1 MSEKPKYGSKSSE
14 DPNRRHFFR
23 WGKEGPGHGTG
34 KCMYCELRMK
44 FVEKGP
50 RGGRMR
56 LYSKDGKTWGEKE
69 YQCHV
74 REHAVAAKEPA
85 KKNGAKKS
93 AKKNGTTRAANGA
106 KKTNASAK
114 KSPRKSATKKR
125 SAKKAAPAPA
135 PEVNTAA
142 AE

>member
-1 MSEKPKYGSKSSE
+1 MSEKPKFGSKSSE

-23 WGKEGPGHGTG
+23 WGAEGPGVGTG

-44 FVEKGP
+44 FAEKGP

-69 YQCHV
+69 FQCHV
-74 REHAVAAKEPA
+74 REHAVAAKEPT
-85 KKNGAKKS
+85 KKNGTKKA
-93 AKKNGTTRAANGA
+93 AKKNGTKRAATGA
-106 KKTNASAK
+106 KKAVAN
-114 KSPRKSATKKR
+114 KSPHKTATKKR
-125 SAKKAAPAPA
+125 AAKKPAAPA
-135 PEVNTAA
+135 PEVTAP